1 MALSR
6 SVRISILLVLTT
18 IFFFLELIV
27 GYAAGSIA
35 LVADSFH
42 MLSDILSLC
51 VALYA
56 IRLAKRTNHAP
67 RYSYGWQ
74 RAEVLGAL
82 INGAIQRFVSP
93 EPIESPQLVLIVGGA
108 GLVVNLLGMFL
119 FHEHGHGHGHGHDH
133 GHGHGHSHGD
143 KHDHEHHHD
152 HEDED
157 VDDGLIDTGKRS
169 QSKSIIGASHGHH
182 RRSSSSHGASS
193 SATAAYIRGKHI
205 AEDELDE
212 DSERPY
218 SSSRYSKSVE
228 DSIAI
233 LPAQTRASM
242 VQAAAEV
249 RQRNEALAHDETDD
263 ELCQDTSEDNG
274 KETVYAGESSKR
286 NDVIVVV
293 EDDTSPS
300 TATPTKS
307 ASKERAKKKQGALN
321 MQGVF
326 LHVLG
331 DALGSVAVIVS
342 ALIIWLTEWDYRY
355 YVDPAISLI
364 ITGMIILFT
373 VPLVKSTCYILLQGA
388 PNSVPVEEVRADI
401 MEIQGVLS
409 VHELHIWQLS
419 DTKLIASV
427 HVLVSSDCDYMKV
440 TQRIKKLL
448 HSYGIHSTTVQP
460 ERTKPSEPNEIGT
473 TEESCL
479 LRCADGCV
487 EEQCCTVEDKAE

>member
-6 SVRISILLVLTT
+6 SVRITILLVLST
-18 IFFFLELIV
+18 IFFFLELVV

-56 IRLAKRTNHAP
+56 IRLAKRTNHGP

-82 INGAIQRFVSP
+82 INGVFLLALCLTITIEAIQRFITP
-93 EPIESPQLVLIVGGA
+93 EPIERPQLVLIVGTA
-108 GLVVNLLGMFL
+108 GLIVNLLGMVL
-119 FHEHGHGHGHGHDH
+119 FHEHGHGHGHSH
-133 GHGHGHSHGD
+133 GHGHE
-143 KHDHEHHHD
+143 HDHEHDHD
-152 HEDED
+152 HEDSYVEEEEE
-157 VDDGLIDTGKRS
+157 VNRLGSEEEQRLSR
-169 QSKSIIGASHGHH
+169 ASLH
-182 RRSSSSHGASS
+182 RH
-193 SATAAYIRGKHI
+193 
-205 AEDELDE
+205 
-212 DSERPY
+212 
-218 SSSRYSKSVE
+218 SRSVE
-228 DSIAI
+228 DNIAI

-242 VQAAAEV
+242 VQAAAEESG
-249 RQRNEALAHDETDD
+249 QNKEE
-263 ELCQDTSEDNG
+263 ESTSNDHKNGEDNNA
-274 KETVYAGESSKR
+274 TNTTNKR
-286 NDVIVVV
+286 QKR
-293 EDDTSPS
+293 
-300 TATPTKS
+300 A
-307 ASKERAKKKQGALN
+307 AKKQGGALN

-331 DALGSVAVIVS
+331 DALGSIAVIIS
-342 ALIIWLTEWDYRY
+342 ALVIWLTDWEYRY
-355 YVDPAISLI
+355 YVDPIISLI
-364 ITGMIILFT
+364 ITAMIILFT

-401 MEIQGVLS
+401 MELQGVHS

-427 HVLVSSDCDYMKV
+427 HVLVAPECDYMKV
-440 TQRIKKLL
+440 TKKIKRLL

-460 ERTKPSEPNEIGT
+460 ERRKLLEPNEMED
-473 TEESCL
+473 TEKSCL

-487 EEQCCTVEDKAE
+487 EEKCCTDDE